1 MSDEDSLLERLAGR
15 ARAEEEAESPHLR
28 AAIAG
33 EAGRDPADRATP
45 TGDPQIDEL
54 LAPLP
59 ARVRQSLIEGA
70 VSALG
75 EAPRPLEGPP
85 PLSFARPAGVRRRK
99 TAWIAAAAAPLALAA
114 GLLLWVNRASPLPV
128 YSLELSGTVDTV
140 RGESAPAEVP
150 LVETG
155 APLTVVLRPER
166 GVQGVVA
173 ARAFW
178 VKGSCLQPWPA
189 TVERAEGGGL
199 RLTGPGQAPCGA
211 GDGAL
216 VVVVGRGLSAGAQAG
231 PGEQRVVRPVRWR

>member
-1 MSDEDSLLERLAGR
+1 MTDDSLLERLAAR

-33 EAGRDPADRATP
+33 EAGRAPGAGAAP
-45 TGDPQIDEL
+45 TGDPRIDEL

-59 ARVRQSLIEGA
+59 AGLRQSLIDGA
-70 VSALG
+70 ASALA

-85 PLSFARPAGVRRRK
+85 PASFARPTGVRRRR
-99 TAWIAAAAAPLALAA
+99 TTWIAAAAAPLALAA
-114 GLLLWVNRASPLPV
+114 GLLLWVDRAPALPA

-140 RGESAPAEVP
+140 RGEGAPAEVP
-150 LVETG
+150 LVEAG
-155 APLTVVLRPER
+155 APLTVVLRPAR
-166 GVQGVVA
+166 SPQGGVA

-178 VKGSCLQPWPA
+178 VKGSCVQAWPA
-189 TVERAEGGGL
+189 SVERSEGGAL

-216 VVVVGRGLSAGAQAG
+216 VVVVGRRVPAGPEAGA
-231 PGEQRVVRPVRWR
+231 GEQRVVRTVRWR